1 MRTNP
6 DLEKQTLKPGELAAQ
21 TGVGVQTLHYYER
34 IGLLPKPDRSSAN
47 YRLYPPAALRRVRFI
62 KKAQAAGFTLDQ
74 IKEILELQKNGAV
87 RCHRVIEIGKKRLRE
102 IDAQLDALKAFRESL
117 ASALPAW
124 EKDTERRKTC
134 AGEFCDLIECLPAG
148 AISRTS
154 LKTSK
159 EE

>member
-1 MRTNP
+1 MRTKP
-6 DLEKQTLKPGELAAQ
+6 DLEKQTLKPGELEAQ
-21 TGVGVQTLHYYER
+21 TGEGVKTLHYYER

>member
-1 MRTNP
+1 MSQT
-6 DLEKQTLKPGELAAQ
+6 LEKNALRAGELARQ

-34 IGLLPKPDRSSAN
+34 IGLLPKPDRSLAN

-74 IKEILELQKNGAV
+74 IREILELQKSRAV

-117 ASALPAW
+117 ATALPAW
-124 EKDTERRKTC
+124 EKDTARRKTC
-134 AGEFCDLIECLPAG
+134 AGEFCDLIERLPVSA
-148 AISRTS
+148 ASQLLRKKPRS
-154 LKTSK
+154 
-159 EE
+159 